1 MTVKEPRELS
11 NEDRINA
18 FMLATRGFAGAEV
31 RWKERAERGLTD
43 EELRIALQ
51 FEIGI
56 YGGSGGPGR
65 MSLEFQGA
73 GLKIW
78 AGWNDVAPRM
88 NHKPVF
94 EGAATV
100 RVAREVYGIK
110 DPSDDQMSLL

>member
-1 MTVKEPRELS
+1 MTVKELRELS
-11 NEDRINA
+11 NEDRVNA
-18 FMLATRGFAGAEV
+18 FKLATRGFSGSDV
-31 RWKERAERGLTD
+31 RWKGRAERGLTD
-43 EELRIALQ
+43 EELRTALQ

-88 NHKPVF
+88 KHKPIF
-94 EGAATV
+94 EGASTV
-100 RVAREVYGIK
+100 RMAREVYGIR
-110 DPSDDQMSLL
+110 DPGDGQMSLL